1 MANLIFN
8 KLNELLINADN
19 KWITRKRKIN
29 TKLLFEFMSQL
40 IYHKKG
46 INHLIAI
53 NYFKNNKYKI
63 TDAAICKARV
73 RCGFNIFDQI
83 KHKLVDHFFSSN
95 NIYAVDGS
103 KIRLPTFFSK
113 EGFITRSP
121 NSKPILAMISSIF
134 DIKNKIPFN
143 TLLCKHHNERTAVCD
158 QLKYLP
164 KNSTLIFD
172 RGYYSKKMVD
182 ILSKNNIKY
191 LFRLKKDANKNINN
205 FFKYKKCHKKHVI
218 VDGHKMFIFKYKI
231 KNKIY
236 LCGTNINQNINYLK
250 KLYEQRWSVEE
261 GFKTMKSI
269 LNLKF
274 VHSKTNELLKQE
286 IVIREILFVVSRYL
300 QMNTKNKKLFYKS
313 SFRLILDFI
322 VNFCSTIF
330 DLFSIAQTIFYNY
343 QFKNIPGR
351 NRI

>member
-1 MANLIFN
+1 
-8 KLNELLINADN
+8 
-19 KWITRKRKIN
+19 
-29 TKLLFEFMSQL
+29 
-40 IYHKKG
+40 
-46 INHLIAI
+46 
-53 NYFKNNKYKI
+53 
-63 TDAAICKARV
+63 
-73 RCGFNIFDQI
+73 
-83 KHKLVDHFFSSN
+83 
-95 NIYAVDGS
+95 
-103 KIRLPTFFSK
+103 
-113 EGFITRSP
+113 
-121 NSKPILAMISSIF
+121 
-134 DIKNKIPFN
+134 
-143 TLLCKHHNERTAVCD
+143 
-158 QLKYLP
+158 
-164 KNSTLIFD
+164 
-172 RGYYSKKMVD
+172 
-182 ILSKNNIKY
+182 
-191 LFRLKKDANKNINN
+191 
-205 FFKYKKCHKKHVI
+205 
-218 VDGHKMFIFKYKI
+218 MFVFKYKI